1 MPSDRP
7 HRQAQTP
14 AENGNLKRVA
24 QRNGVVR
31 STRGVRPP
39 QVLCQAPVVTE
50 SPPFKVMRTD
60 GINTEQD
67 SEDRSPAPPQPNFES
82 DALSS
87 QETPQEMRSCD
98 LTPPAADAEP
108 EREDPSKAA
117 DVETNLSKQAEEART
132 ASAAIDAEEKRKAAE
147 EARRKAADV
156 ETNLSKQAEEAR
168 TASAAIDAEEK
179 RKAAEEAR
187 RASAAIDAEEKRKAA
202 ESEARKAEEARKAAA
217 EALDDAYGDD
227 SLVNE
232 FMIMEEQQNTPGSV
246 TETPKTSAMEQT
258 PTRTTA
264 LTPDQKQAMKIKRE
278 NALLRK
284 EVRS

>member
-1 MPSDRP
+1 MPLDRPIRP

-147 EARRKAADV
+147 EARR
-156 ETNLSKQAEEAR
+156 
-168 TASAAIDAEEK
+168 
-179 RKAAEEAR
+179 
-187 RASAAIDAEEKRKAA
+187 ASAAIDAEEKRKAA

-217 EALDDAYGDD
+217 EAQDDAYGDD

-264 LTPDQKQAMKIKRE
+264 LTPDQKQAIKMKRE

>member
-1 MPSDRP
+1 
-7 HRQAQTP
+7 
-14 AENGNLKRVA
+14 
-24 QRNGVVR
+24 
-31 STRGVRPP
+31 
-39 QVLCQAPVVTE
+39 
-50 SPPFKVMRTD
+50 
-60 GINTEQD
+60 
-67 SEDRSPAPPQPNFES
+67 
-82 DALSS
+82 
-87 QETPQEMRSCD
+87 MRSCD

-147 EARRKAADV
+147 EARR
-156 ETNLSKQAEEAR
+156 
-168 TASAAIDAEEK
+168 ASAAIDAEEK
-179 RKAAEEAR
+179 RKAADSEARKAEEAR
-187 RASAAIDAEEKRKAA
+187 RASAAIN
-202 ESEARKAEEARKAAA
+202 SEAH
-217 EALDDAYGDD
+217 DDANGDD

-264 LTPDQKQAMKIKRE
+264 LTPDQKQTMKVKLE